1 MLGSARAR
9 LATLATLA
17 AFVVACGGRQTPA
30 PDDAF
35 DAPIDVFEA
44 TLDRYEALSSVR
56 LRATLEYWGEEG
68 RVRVDQVVL
77 ARRPGD
83 VRVETI
89 SPFGTTLTVFAT
101 NADELVYY
109 DLQANEFVRGRP
121 ELDHISRFLPFHLT
135 AQDIVRVLLGA
146 PPLDAVDPDP
156 DTYAMEWDARRA
168 AYRLT
173 MPLSDDAGTLRVWID
188 HGSWTMVAARMT
200 DAEGDR
206 IFDLRSGNAEPVQG
220 ATIRTQMPTRIEFEM
235 PGEDVDIA
243 LDVERVELDPTLP
256 DALFTV
262 PTPRA
267 ATTFELD

>member
-1 MLGSARAR
+1 MLRS
-9 LATLATLA
+9 TLPRFLLVA
-17 AFVVACGGRQTPA
+17 ALGLLLTACGGRQTPA
-30 PDDAF
+30 PDGAF
-35 DAPIDVFEA
+35 DQPIDVFEA
-44 TLDRYEALSSVR
+44 TLGRYEALSSVR
-56 LRATLEYWGEEG
+56 MRAGLEYWGDEG

-101 NADELVYY
+101 NSEQLVFY
-109 DLQANEFVRGRP
+109 DLQANEYVTGCP

-135 AQDIVRVLLGA
+135 AADLVRVLLGA

-173 MPLSDDAGTLRVWID
+173 MPLLADAGSLRVWIE

-200 DAEGDR
+200 DADGVR
-206 IFDLRSGNAEPVQG
+206 IFDLRSGRNESLEG
-220 ATIRTQMPTRIEFEM
+220 ASMVTRMPTRIEFEM
-235 PGEDVDIA
+235 PAEEIDIA
-243 LDVERVELDPTLP
+243 LDVERIELDPDLP
-256 DALFTV
+256 DALFTL
-262 PTPRA
+262 PSPRG
-267 ATTFELD
+267 ATTFELN